1 MKRIEQ
7 LQVLSKEHHQSLVLA
22 QNAIKT
28 SMAGDFD
35 MISMLCKKIVDE
47 YPGVWMVHFKIE
59 EESIF
64 HIFAEKSKQS
74 NTILQQGDREAI
86 RLCEK
91 LHQEHLAMNDYYTQM
106 KAGNFSV
113 LGEFGEL
120 LRQHTRTEERQLFPL
135 LENLLTHKE
144 LDKVYQTSIK
154 YRQI

>member
-7 LQVLSKEHHQSLVLA
+7 LQALSKEHHQSLVLA
-22 QNAIKT
+22 QKAIKT
-28 SMAGDFD
+28 SMDGDFN
-35 MISMLCKKIVDE
+35 MISKLCQKIVDE
-47 YPGVWMVHFKIE
+47 YPEVWMVHFQIE

-64 HIFAEKSKQS
+64 HIFTDKAKQS
-74 NTILQQGDREAI
+74 NLQQAEREAI
-86 RLCEK
+86 FLCEK
-91 LHQEHLAMNDYYTQM
+91 LYQEHLAMNDYYTQM

-120 LRQHTRTEERQLFPL
+120 LKRHTRTEERQLFPL
-135 LENLLTHKE
+135 LENLLTHEE